1 MRPLRIALV
10 RQRYRDDGGAERFV
24 SRAVESLDRADI
36 ELTLIARQWN
46 STGKA
51 RALRCDPF
59 YLGRLWRDAGFARCV
74 CKTQEHEDFDLV
86 QSHERLDCCD
96 VYRAGDGVHREWLHQ
111 RSRVLPPLQA
121 NMLWLNP
128 YHRYVMNTEK
138 RMFESARLRAV
149 ICNSK
154 MIRDEILGY
163 FDIAVEKLHVIYSG
177 VDTERFH
184 PRLKAERQTV
194 RASLG
199 LDDAQTVF
207 LFVGSGFERK
217 GAAPLIRALAQ
228 LPDHA
233 HALIVGEDK
242 YRYRYEQLST
252 SLGVARRTHFVGRQA
267 DISPYYGAAD
277 ALVLPTLYDPFP
289 NVILEAMACG
299 LAVITSSK
307 SGGAEFIREG
317 ENGYVRDA
325 LDIDGL
331 SQAMH
336 HLLDPEHAQK
346 AGRQARE
353 TIEPFTLERMGAELS
368 ALYRK
373 LLE

>member
-46 STGKA
+46 GTGKA
-51 RALRCDPF
+51 RALRCNPF

-74 CKTQEHEDFDLV
+74 CKTQAHEDFDLV

-96 VYRAGDGVHREWLHQ
+96 VYRAGDGVHREWLRQ
-111 RSRVLPPLQA
+111 RARVLPPLQA
-121 NMLWLNP
+121 KLLWLNP
-128 YHRYVMNTEK
+128 YHRYVMDTEK

-154 MIRDEILGY
+154 MIRDEILSY
-163 FDIAVEKLHVIYSG
+163 FDIPENKLHVIYSG

-184 PRLKAERQTV
+184 PRLKAERQKV

-199 LDDAQTVF
+199 LDNEQAVF

-228 LPDHA
+228 LPDQA
-233 HALIVGEDK
+233 NAIIVGEDK
-242 YRYRYEQLST
+242 YRSRYEQLAA
-252 SLGVARRTHFVGRQA
+252 SLGVAGRTHFMGRQA
-267 DISPYYGAAD
+267 EVGPYYGAAD

-299 LAVITSSK
+299 LAVITSTK

-325 LDIDGL
+325 LDIDGISL
-331 SQAMH
+331 AMQQ
-336 HLLDPEHAQK
+336 LLDPEHALE
-346 AGRQARE
+346 AGKRARE
-353 TIEPFTLERMGAELS
+353 TIEPYTLERMGTELS
-368 ALYRK
+368 SLYRE
-373 LLE
+373 LLQ

>member
-24 SRAVESLDRADI
+24 SRAVEALDRADI
-36 ELTLIARQWN
+36 ELTLIARQW
-46 STGKA
+46 SGTGKA

-74 CKTQEHEDFDLV
+74 CKTQEHEAFDLV
-86 QSHERLDCCD
+86 QSHERLTCCD
-96 VYRAGDGVHREWLHQ
+96 VYRAGDGVHREWLRQ
-111 RSRVLPPLQA
+111 RVRVLPPLQA
-121 NMLWLNP
+121 KMLQLNP
-128 YHRYVMNTEK
+128 YHRYVMDTEK
-138 RMFESARLRAV
+138 RMFESRRLRAV

-163 FDIAVEKLHVIYSG
+163 FDIPEDRLHVIYSG

-184 PRLKAERQTV
+184 PRLKAQRQKV

-199 LDDAQTVF
+199 LDDEQAVF

-217 GAAPLIRALAQ
+217 GTAPLIRALAQ

-233 HALIVGEDK
+233 HAVIVGEDK
-242 YRYRYEQLST
+242 YRHKYERLAA
-252 SLGVARRTHFVGRQA
+252 SLGIAGRTHFLGKQAEVG
-267 DISPYYGAAD
+267 PYYGAAD

-289 NVILEAMACG
+289 NVILEAMASG
-299 LAVITSSK
+299 LAVITSTK
-307 SGGAEFIREG
+307 SGGAEFIHEG

-325 LDIDGL
+325 LDVEGI
-331 SQAMH
+331 SQAMYC
-336 HLLDPEHAQK
+336 LLDQEHALQ
-346 AGRQARE
+346 AGKRARE
-353 TIEPFTLERMGAELS
+353 TIEPYTLERMGTALS
-368 ALYRK
+368 SLYRE
-373 LLE
+373 LLP